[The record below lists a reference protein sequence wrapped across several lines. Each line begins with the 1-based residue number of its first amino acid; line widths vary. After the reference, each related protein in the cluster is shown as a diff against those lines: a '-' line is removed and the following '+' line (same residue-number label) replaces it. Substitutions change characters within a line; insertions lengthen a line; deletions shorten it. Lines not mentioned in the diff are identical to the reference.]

1 MFDRFTDRARKVMG
15 LAKGEAERM
24 HHGAIGTEHILLGLI
39 LEGTGVAANVLKSL
53 KVDLKRVRGD
63 VEKIASGLP
72 NLVATEGRLPFTPSA
87 KRVLE
92 RSVEEAALLGHRY
105 LGTEHLLL
113 GLIREAEGIAAR
125 VLMNLGLNL
134 EEVREEILEFL
145 GADKS
150 RHGIARFGLSDE
162 SADSFSGAASS
173 ARTRALL
180 DLHQA
185 KVARDDPAAIPPL
198 LVRRS
203 NLRIGVVGSG
213 SLVLSAHL
221 PAYLKWGLRVTAL
234 TDVRSDAAEDAAR
247 RYGVPT
253 VCASL
258 DELLVRDDVDVVDV
272 AVPEPERR
280 ALLPRLLKAGKPV
293 LLQKPLAE
301 SLAEAH
307 KIVDDFARAKIPL
320 AVNQNLRWS
329 PEMQAAKHLVAGG
342 HLGQVFDLRW
352 TMRSTADRRASA
364 QGTGYSERPR
374 FQVLVASAHP
384 LDAFR
389 FLLDDEAMRVYCALP
404 RRPDQNFKG
413 DVCATAV
420 IQFRRGVHASLV
432 DSNASTPGRPE
443 TQVLDVDGTGGSLTF
458 GLATPRYFAYWL
470 AKEIP
475 GGGSGDGDA
484 PGHAPP
490 LTGAWYPDGF
500 AGAMA
505 SFLEAVEQGHE
516 APTSGRH
523 NLGTMA
529 LVDACY
535 RSAESGQAVDVPL
548 VD

>member
-1 MFDRFTDRARKVMG
+1 MFERFTDRARKVMG
-15 LAKGEAERM
+15 LAKTEARRLNHEY
-24 HHGAIGTEHILLGLI
+24 IGTEHILLGLVQ
-39 LEGTGVAANVLKSL
+39 EGSGVAANVLKQL
-53 KVDLKRVRGD
+53 NVDLKRIRSEIQQIVRGSPT
-63 VEKIASGLP
+63 VVTQG
-72 NLVATEGRLPFTPSA
+72 NLPFTPRA

-92 RSVEEAALLGHRY
+92 LAVEEATHLGHNY

-113 GLIREAEGIAAR
+113 GLLKENQGIAAL
-125 VLMNLGLNL
+125 VLLNLGLKL
-134 EEVREEILEFL
+134 EEVRAEILEFL
-145 GADKS
+145 GVDRS
-150 RHGIARFGLSDE
+150 HYGRARVELSDE
-162 SADSFSGAASS
+162 SIDPFSSGVSS

-198 LVRRS
+198 SFRKS
-203 NLRIGVVGSG
+203 NLRIGVVGSERV
-213 SLVLSAHL
+213 VLSAHL
-221 PAYLKWGLRVTAL
+221 PAYVKWGLRVTAL
-234 TDVRSDAAEDAAR
+234 TNVRSEVAEDAAR

-253 VCASL
+253 VCTSL

-272 AVPEPERR
+272 AVPEHERR

-307 KIVDDFARAKIPL
+307 KIVDDFACAKIPL

-389 FLLDDEAMRVYCALP
+389 FLLEDEAVRVYCALP

-484 PGHAPP
+484 PAHAPP
-490 LTGAWYPDGF
+490 LTGEWYLDGF

-505 SFLEAVEQGHE
+505 SFLEAVETGTE
-516 APTSGRH
+516 APSSGRR

-529 LVDACY
+529 LIDACY
-535 RSAESGQAVDVPL
+535 RSAQSGQAVDVPL

>member
-24 HHGAIGTEHILLGLI
+24 HHGAMGTEHIFLGLI
-39 LEGTGVAANVLKSL
+39 LEGTGVAANVLKQL
-53 KVDLKRVRGD
+53 KVDLKRVRDD

-72 NLVATEGRLPFTPSA
+72 NIVVPDRRLPFTPSA

-92 RSVEEAALLGHRY
+92 RAVEEAAGLGHNY
-105 LGTEHLLL
+105 IGTEHLLL
-113 GLIREAEGIAAR
+113 GLIRENEGITAR
-125 VLMNLGLNL
+125 VLLNLGLKL
-134 EEVREEILEFL
+134 DELREEILEFL
-145 GADKS
+145 GVDKS
-150 RHGIARFGLSDE
+150 SYGIARFDVSDE
-162 SADSFSGAASS
+162 NVDRFSSTASS
-173 ARTRALL
+173 SRTRALL

-198 LVRRS
+198 SFRRS
-203 NLRIGVVGSG
+203 SLRIGVVGSG
-213 SLVLSAHL
+213 SLVLNAHL
-221 PAYLKWGLRVTAL
+221 PAYVKWGLRVTAI
-234 TDVRSDAAEDAAR
+234 TDVRSEAAEDAAR
-247 RYGVPT
+247 RYGIGN
-253 VCASL
+253 VCSGI
-258 DELLVRDDVDVVDV
+258 DELLTSPDVDVVDV
-272 AVPEPERR
+272 AVPEFERHV
-280 ALLPRLLKAGKPV
+280 LLPKLLKAGKPV

-301 SLAEAH
+301 SLPDAW
-307 KIVDDFARAKIPL
+307 KIADDFARAKIPL

-329 PEMQAAKHLVAGG
+329 PEMQAAKHLIAGG

-352 TMRSTADRRASA
+352 TMRSTADRRPSA
-364 QGTGYSERPR
+364 REIGYAERKR
-374 FQVLVASAHP
+374 FQVLTGSEHP

-389 FLLDDEAMRVYCALP
+389 FLLEDDAIRIYCALP

-420 IQFRRGVHASLV
+420 IHFRRGGHASLV

-475 GGGSGDGDA
+475 GGGDGDA
-484 PGHAPP
+484 PAHAPP
-490 LTGAWYPDGF
+490 LTGDWYPDGF

-505 SFLEAVEQGHE
+505 SFLEAVEAGTE
-516 APTSGRH
+516 PPTSGRR

-535 RSAESGQAVDVPL
+535 RSAASGEAVDVPL